1 MKWILVYI
9 FINPLVPGDAMSLEP
24 VATNASG
31 PRVTYNDMN
40 ECFNA
45 RDRLSIQIGK
55 DYPDLP
61 LGYFPPGSQA
71 VCIPI
76 ESIDI

>member
-9 FINPLVPGDAMSLEP
+9 VLNPLVPGDLMSLEP
-24 VATNASG
+24 VATNAMG
-31 PRVTYNDMN
+31 PRYTFDSMYD
-40 ECFNA
+40 CFDA
-45 RDRLSIQIGK
+45 RDRLSIQVGK

-71 VCIPI
+71 VCVPI
-76 ESIDI
+76 ESTDT